1 MTFWAVAAPIIGA
14 AIDWLSGS
22 QQQRRAPGLA
32 GQTAYNENYKGLL
45 GRLEA
50 AKVAGIHPA
59 LALGSSISGSGSPGL
74 VGSDFRAAFSDAS
87 NEVSRQREWK
97 QEQDMRKAQEAEQ
110 KRRNASEE
118 QVNQAQIDHLKKQND
133 FIDEQIKASQEQR
146 IREAQRAAKTMAT
159 GPHDM
164 GTPFS
169 TRRGRGTVD
178 NVGQMVQYQPNQ
190 VTRSQGGHAQGNNP
204 GYETIML
211 DGQPTTVPF
220 GTTQNHE
227 PSELFQMYRDLD
239 AALQDEGVIG
249 KRIKAVKNWWHN
261 LNDDGRM
268 PGYLN
273 YQQTPRYRKRYPK
286 PRN

>member
-1 MTFWAVAAPIIGA
+1 MAFWAVAAPIIGA
-14 AIDWLSGS
+14 AIDWLSGAS
-22 QQQRRAPGLA
+22 QQRAAPGIA
-32 GQTAYNENYKGLL
+32 GRTAYNENYKGLL

-97 QEQDMRKAQEAEQ
+97 QEQALRKAQEAEQ
-110 KRRNASEE
+110 NRRNASEE
-118 QVNQAQIDHLKKQND
+118 AVNRAQIDHLTKQNE

-146 IREAQRAAKTMAT
+146 IREAQRQSKTMAS

-164 GTPFS
+164 GTGFS
-169 TRRGRGTVD
+169 TRRGRGRID
-178 NVGQMVQYQPNQ
+178 NVGQMVEYQPNQ
-190 VTRSQGGHAQGNNP
+190 VTRSVNGEAQGTNP

-211 DGQPTTVPF
+211 DGKPTLVPF

-239 AALQDEGVIG
+239 AALQDDGIIG
-249 KRIKAVKNWWHN
+249 QKIKRVKSWWNN
-261 LNDDGRM
+261 LGDDM
-268 PGYLN
+268 PGYLH
-273 YQQTPRYRKRYPK
+273 YQQGPRYRKRYPK
-286 PRN
+286 SRN